1 MQPMPKR
8 SRALPV
14 LIIAGKVSKGTYQLL
29 QERAFDMDVAQ
40 YAGNSSQNLRVRCY
54 FPDGP
59 RFAKTPFPPASK
71 HVVVH
76 GTISRIEDDRCII
89 GIKDI
94 ALGPLQGVIAAPTS
108 ESAPSTSVPH
118 FDWSA
123 KRAKVKADDDVDS
136 DKDSNV
142 ETGKRK
148 RGDSD
153 DDEDDVGPSH

>member
-1 MQPMPKR
+1 
-8 SRALPV
+8 V
-14 LIIAGKVSKGTYQLL
+14 LIVAGKVLKGTYQLL

-40 YAGNSSQNLRVRCY
+40 YAGNSSQNLRIRCY
-54 FPDGP
+54 FPDSP

-71 HVVVH
+71 HIVVH
-76 GTISRIEDDRCII
+76 GTISRIKDDRCII

-94 ALGPLQGVIAAPTS
+94 ALGLLQGVIAAPTS

-123 KRAKVKADDDVDS
+123 KHVKVKADDDVDS